1 MVLSLDDLKS
11 PTFEWSKFK
20 GKVAILGYG
29 LEGRA
34 TLSYLTKQGLDSNQ
48 ITIYDAKENLAGEI
62 PGNYQFSSGESY
74 ISKLNQNSD
83 IQIIFRSPP
92 INPRLIESSAII
104 WSGTNEFFARVKSK
118 NLIGVTGTK
127 GKGTTSSLIHQ
138 MLIEDGRAS
147 HLLGNIGKP
156 ALSLISEI
164 QPEDYVVL
172 ELSSFQLW
180 DIKFS
185 PQVAVILM
193 ITEDHLDVHDDIEDY
208 RNAKFNITKFQNE
221 EDALI
226 YFSEN
231 KTSSKF
237 GIGSPAGKKVPYPN
251 KNFAHI
257 SNHNIKFN
265 DQIIC
270 STTDVKLIGSH
281 NLENVM
287 AAVNTAKALSLSSNS
302 IAAAIKE
309 FKGLPHRMEFVK
321 TIDGLEIY
329 NDSYSSNPSATLAA
343 VKSFNKKIVLMLGGF
358 DRGVQFGELAEV
370 LKLGGERIKTF
381 IYGKNRLKIKDAFD
395 KEGYSNYVVLGS
407 SNSSNFEEIIKS
419 VIADT
424 KGEEVLIFS
433 PGSASFDMFS
443 DFEER
448 GNQFKDIIN
457 KL

>member
-20 GKVAILGYG
+20 GGVAILGYG

-34 TLSYLTKQGLDSNQ
+34 TLSYLTKQGLNPSQ
-48 ITIYDAKENLAGEI
+48 ITIYDAKEDLASEI
-62 PGNYQFSSGESY
+62 SGDYQFSGGENY
-74 ISKLNQNSD
+74 MSKLNQNRN

-92 INPRLIESSAII
+92 VSLKLIKSSAIV

-118 NLIGVTGTK
+118 NLVGVTGTK

-138 MLIEDGRAS
+138 MLIEDGRVS

-193 ITEDHLDVHDDIEDY
+193 ITEDHLDIHDDIEDY
-208 RNAKFNITKFQNE
+208 RNAKFSITKFQNE
-221 EDALI
+221 EDSLI

-231 KTSSKF
+231 KISSKF
-237 GIGSPAGKKVPYPN
+237 GIGSPAGKKMPYPN

-257 SNHNIKFN
+257 INQDINFN

-287 AAVNTAKALSLSSNS
+287 ASVNTAKALSLSSNS
-302 IAAAIKE
+302 IAAAIKK

-370 LKLGGERIKTF
+370 LKLGGERIKIF
-381 IYGKNRLKIKDAFD
+381 IYGENRLKIKDAFD

-407 SNSSNFEEIIKS
+407 SDSSNFEEIIKS

-433 PGSASFDMFS
+433 PGSASFDMFNN
-443 DFEER
+443 FEER

>member
-20 GKVAILGYG
+20 GGVAILGYG

-34 TLSYLTKQGLDSNQ
+34 TLNYLIKQGLKSEQ
-48 ITIYDAKENLAGEI
+48 IIIYDAKEDLASEI
-62 PGNYQFSSGESY
+62 SGDYQFSGGENY
-74 ISKLNQNSD
+74 ISELNQNRN

-92 INPRLIESSAII
+92 VSLKLIKSNAIV

-180 DIKFS
+180 DAQFS

-193 ITEDHLDVHDDIEDY
+193 ITEDHLDIHDDIEDY

-221 EDALI
+221 EDSLI

-257 SNHNIKFN
+257 LNQDIKFN
-265 DQIIC
+265 DQVIC

-287 AAVNTAKALSLSSNS
+287 AAVNAAKALSLSSNS
-302 IAAAIKE
+302 IAAAIKK
-309 FKGLPHRMEFVK
+309 FKGLPHRLQF
-321 TIDGLEIY
+321 IDETNGIKFY
-329 NDSYSSNPSATLAA
+329 DNSQATGPDSVRVSIE
-343 VKSFNKKIVLMLGGF
+343 SFSGKKRLVLMGG
-358 DRGVQFGELAEV
+358 RSKGVDFESFFKAIKLDNVRFIFYGESADYLSSLAQKYNITFNE
-370 LKLGGERIKTF
+370 LKL
-381 IYGKNRLKIKDAFD
+381 NNM
-395 KEGYSNYVVLGS
+395 KEIVDFSYEVAKQYDIEVVL
-407 SNSSNFEEIIKS
+407 
-419 VIADT
+419 
-424 KGEEVLIFS
+424 LS
-433 PGSASFDMFS
+433 PGMASFDMFVS
-443 DFEER
+443 YIER
-448 GNQFKDIIN
+448 GNKFIEAVSELK
-457 KL
+457 